1 MEFDERGHPMR
12 EVVEST
18 WQGDDAAMGN
28 NRVKVHIR
36 CTQCGESF
44 ILRGSRGHKGQVE
57 TGFKRCL
64 CDNDKDFEI
73 ETLR

>member
-1 MEFDERGHPMR
+1 MR
-12 EVVEST
+12 ELYEPT
-18 WQGDDAAMGN
+18 LQGDDAAMVN

-36 CTQCGESF
+36 CTRCGESF
-44 ILRGSRGHKGQVE
+44 ILRGSRDFKGQVD

-64 CDNDKDFEI
+64 CDNENDFQI